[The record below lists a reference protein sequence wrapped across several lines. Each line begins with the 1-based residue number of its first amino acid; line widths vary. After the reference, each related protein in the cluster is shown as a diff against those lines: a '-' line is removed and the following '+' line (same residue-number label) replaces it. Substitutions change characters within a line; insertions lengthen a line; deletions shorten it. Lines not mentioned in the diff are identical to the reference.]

1 LRIILAQIQRV
12 VRLSV
17 LFRLL
22 LALFTMKTGPLWT
35 EAQRKLHRS
44 FARNS
49 RISLENLAG
58 SSEVTTDHWAVY
70 PRFEIVT
77 GH

>member
-1 LRIILAQIQRV
+1 MV

-17 LFRLL
+17 LSRQL

-35 EAQRKLHRS
+35 EARRKPHGV
-44 FARNS
+44 S
-49 RISLENLAG
+49 RATHEFHWKTLLAAN
-58 SSEVTTDHWAVY
+58 EVTIDHWSGY
-70 PRFEIVT
+70 PRFEIVA

>member
-1 LRIILAQIQRV
+1 MKIQRV
-12 VRLSV
+12 VRLS
-17 LFRLL
+17 LPFRLL

-35 EAQRKLHRS
+35 EARRKPI
-44 FARNS
+44 AVS
-49 RISLENLAG
+49 RATHEFHWKTLLAAN
-58 SSEVTTDHWAVY
+58 VTTDHQSVY